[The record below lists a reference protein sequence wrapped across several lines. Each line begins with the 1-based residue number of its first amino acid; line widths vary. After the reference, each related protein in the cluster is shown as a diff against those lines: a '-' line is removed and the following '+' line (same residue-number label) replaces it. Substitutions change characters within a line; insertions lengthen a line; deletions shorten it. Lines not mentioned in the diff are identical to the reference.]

1 MEVIFDLRITITRV
15 DDSTYV
21 PAVVIAGN
29 PIQLKPART
38 AQAALLAALI
48 PLANTSTVEIL
59 NGNYN
64 L

>member
-1 MEVIFDLRITITRV
+1 MEVIFDLRISITRV

-21 PAVVIAGN
+21 PSVVIAGN
-29 PIQLKPART
+29 PIQLKPAHT
-38 AQAALLAALI
+38 PQAALLAALI